1 MFYLH
6 YQIAQNHWESQ
17 IKQYKHHYFYRTYM
31 DARNEEVLRDKSNA
45 RNSKLSLEI
54 EVSRKNKTLYLKE
67 GKM

>member
-1 MFYLH
+1 
-6 YQIAQNHWESQ
+6 
-17 IKQYKHHYFYRTYM
+17 M